1 MYDNFWSNILYH
13 LGGSHASGTLVPS
26 WLLFL
31 YSFLRKDDTM
41 ARKKKGELP
50 SGNIRRQVY
59 NGMKQK
65 TDKSGIPL
73 FDENGKPI
81 MIRDYISITADS
93 VKEAERVKC
102 EAVLNK
108 KGKQKPSNLTLRQAI
123 DEYIDSLRATKSPKT
138 IAGYET
144 IRDNAFPTIMDL
156 SISKLDNTILQRAI
170 DAETIRPVA
179 RYSKPQPI
187 SSKTLKNEW
196 GLVATILKKYA
207 PTLNVD
213 VSIPEAVSA
222 VHELSRP
229 EDIFAIVKGT
239 PIELPV
245 LLAMWLSFT
254 MSEIKGLTKSESI
267 KGDYLY
273 IAEVEIN
280 VNGKQIRK
288 QIAKNNKR
296 NRMHRI
302 PPYIKEL
309 IDQVETDQLV
319 TLSSH
324 AVYSRFVRL
333 LKKHN
338 MPHMTFHDLR
348 HVNASVMSFL
358 SIPTQYAMD
367 RGGWASDKV
376 MKKTYMQ
383 IYAQERVAVDDTIDD
398 YFSDALNLEPS
409 IVGDKEKYNAWL
421 LLFDKKDSID
431 SQNEYLEFVKVQH
444 EMQHKKEKA

>member
-1 MYDNFWSNILYH
+1 
-13 LGGSHASGTLVPS
+13 
-26 WLLFL
+26 
-31 YSFLRKDDTM
+31 M
-41 ARKKKGELP
+41 AKKKKGELP
-50 SGNIRRQVY
+50 SGSIRRQVY

-65 TDKSGIPL
+65 LDKNGTPL
-73 FDENGKPI
+73 FDESGKPI
-81 MIRDYISITADS
+81 MIRDYISITAEN
-93 VKEAERVKC
+93 VKDAEREKC
-102 EAVLNK
+102 NAVLNK
-108 KGKQKPSNLTLRQAI
+108 KGKQKASTLTLRQAI
-123 DEYIDSLRATKSPKT
+123 DAHIDSLRATKSPKT
-138 IAGYET
+138 VEGYEI
-144 IRDNAFPTIMDL
+144 IRDNAFPTIMEV
-156 SISKLDNTILQRAI
+156 SIAKLTNEMLQRAI
-170 DAETIRPVA
+170 DAETVRPSTSS
-179 RYSKPQPI
+179 RSKGKPI

-196 GLVATILKKYA
+196 GLISTVLKKNA
-207 PTLNVD
+207 PALTLD
-213 VSIPEAVSA
+213 ISIPEAISA

-239 PIELPV
+239 EIELPV

-254 MSEIKGLTKSESI
+254 MSEIKGLCKSTSI
-267 KGDYLY
+267 KGEYLY
-273 IAEVEIN
+273 IAEVEVN
-280 VNGKQIRK
+280 VKGQAIKK
-288 QIAKNNKR
+288 QIAKNSKR

-367 RGGWASDKV
+367 RGGWSSDKV

-383 IYAQERVAVDDTIDD
+383 IYNQERVAVDDKIDD
-398 YFSDALNLEPS
+398 YFSDALGIGRPADFDN
-409 IVGDKEKYNAWL
+409 EKYNAWL
-421 LLFDKKDSID
+421 ILFNKEDSPESI
-431 SQNEYLEFVKVQH
+431 NEYLEFVKVQH
-444 EMQHKKEKA
+444 EMQHEKEKA